1 VAALLFAVNPRMV
14 ASSSSVQSDGL
25 HLALFLVSVLL
36 GWRALDTKR
45 AAPTVGA
52 GLLCALAYLTRPE
65 GALFAAVFGAWLAV
79 EVVARRT
86 SLFGAAWLGV
96 AFAVPFLM
104 TAAPYLIALSQE
116 AGQVTLT
123 EKKSVVAIAQLGG
136 ASALP
141 FGPALREVLVEA
153 VRALNEGYVVLLLL
167 GIRWGRPSRQTLYL
181 LSYVALLAFVL
192 LGLRLEMGYVSR
204 RHWLTGAA
212 LLLPFAGRGL
222 ADAIQI
228 LFGRWVQAPLARRL
242 AWGLVGGVIAG
253 FALDAVMDREDPDKL
268 ARKEAALWLRRHA
281 TPQVVAAHRSRVAYY
296 AGADLAVPLPATPD
310 PRSFSKELHSSG
322 ADFLVAEAD
331 RLPSQLREGGAGL
344 RVVHRVP
351 YSGGVVL
358 VVRIGS
364 APPDVGAG
372 P

>member
-1 VAALLFAVNPRMV
+1 
-14 ASSSSVQSDGL
+14 
-25 HLALFLVSVLL
+25 
-36 GWRALDTKR
+36 
-45 AAPTVGA
+45 VGA

-65 GALFAAVFGAWLAV
+65 GALFAAIFGAWLAI
-79 EVVARRT
+79 EVIARRT
-86 SLFGAAWLGV
+86 SLFGAARLGA

-141 FGPALREVLVEA
+141 FWPALREVLLEA

-253 FALDAVMDREDPDKL
+253 FALDAVMDREDPNKV

-296 AGADLAVPLPATPD
+296 AGARAVRLPD
-310 PRSFSKELHSSG
+310 PSDPEGFRAALLDSHAEFV
-322 ADFLVAEAD
+322 VAEERRIPEVLRGGEA
-331 RLPSQLREGGAGL
+331 LPEI
-344 RVVHRVP
+344 HRVP
-351 YSGGVVL
+351 YGDGVVL
-358 VVRIGS
+358 VLRVEGVR
-364 APPDVGAG
+364 PPSVGTG